1 MRTLRTKGIIIARTD
16 FGEADRIITFITPD
30 RGKLKG
36 MVKGV
41 RRSKSK
47 LAGGI
52 ELFSVSDLS
61 FIPGRRDIDTIVSTR
76 LIRHYGHIVKDLDRT
91 NTGYSFI
98 KKLNKA
104 TEDAAEA
111 SYFELLDNAF
121 QALDD
126 DSIDLNLVDVWFDAQ
141 LLRLSGHTPNL
152 RSDSD
157 DKKLQA
163 DKKYDFDFEKM
174 CFNTGRTFTADHI
187 KFLRL
192 LVSTNTPQALQKVQG
207 SEALSKKLNPLV
219 RAALANFVQT

>member
-98 KKLNKA
+98 KKLHKA

-121 QALDD
+121 RALDD